1 MGAWGNREL
10 VNLPS
15 EADIAA
21 QVAAGAPLAEILETL
36 LIAVEAESRG
46 GMLASILLLDETG
59 ERLLHGAAPSL
70 PPAYTEAINGI
81 EIGPGVGSCGTAAY
95 LGHPV
100 YVIDIASD
108 PLWANFRDLALSH
121 GLRACWS
128 TPLDGTARKVL
139 GTFAVYHRS
148 PRSPTPDELAAIGR
162 ISRLA
167 TTAIER
173 SRAAD

>member
-10 VNLPS
+10 VSLPS
-15 EADIAA
+15 EADIIA

-46 GMLASILLLDETG
+46 GMLASILVLDPEG
-59 ERLLHGAAPSL
+59 RRLLHGAAPSL
-70 PPAYTEAINGI
+70 PAAYNAAIDGI

-128 TPLDGTARKVL
+128 TPLDGADGKVL

-162 ISRLA
+162 ISKLA
-167 TTAIER
+167 TIAIER
-173 SRAAD
+173 SRA